1 MRPGGEELLGCLGF
15 RAFAELFD
23 RVKRRKGYG
32 GDRFELV
39 VFVSLMIK
47 PSALSKDTE
56 ATSR

>member
-1 MRPGGEELLGCLGF
+1 MRPGSEERLGVWVFGLGL
-15 RAFAELFD
+15 EMFD

>member
-1 MRPGGEELLGCLGF
+1 MRPDGDELFGCLGF
-15 RAFAELFD
+15 RAWAELFD

-32 GDRFELV
+32 GDRFVLV